1 MQAQSLV
8 GRGGW
13 GFWVGW
19 GAAFLGFP
27 IGGLAGFGAAGAV
40 TGIPQ
45 ALIGGA
51 ATGAVIGAAQW
62 LVLRRRLAVTP
73 WWIAATAVG
82 MGGGLALGVALF
94 GIDAAGLTLPLRA
107 LVTGAGIGIAQFA
120 MLRSITS
127 RAPAWAL
134 IVTLGWAIGW
144 LITRAAGIDLAQRWS
159 VFGAS
164 GAVVFQLL
172 TGLALAWMLRDG
184 TVAASAGPNGP
195 GDL

>member
-1 MQAQSLV
+1 MRVRSMA

-27 IGGLAGFGAAGAV
+27 IGGLAGLGAAGAV

-51 ATGAVIGAAQW
+51 ATGAVIGATQW
-62 LVLRRRLAVTP
+62 LVLHRRLAVTP
-73 WWIAATAVG
+73 WWIVATAVG
-82 MGGGLALGVALF
+82 MGGGLALGVALL
-94 GIDAAGLTLPLRA
+94 GTDMDGLTLPLRA

-120 MLRSITS
+120 VLRSITS

-134 IVTLGWAIGW
+134 IVTLGWALGW
-144 LITRAAGIDLAQRWS
+144 LITRAAGIDLAPQWS

-172 TGLALAWMLRDG
+172 TGLALAWMLQLG
-184 TVAASAGPNGP
+184 TVAASSGPNRQ